1 MVIEKSRS
9 TDCLLREDCGE
20 ANGDADTEEP
30 ILSSVE
36 YCSPELEQYPELT
49 VSVCLSDGQRRY
61 MKIKQGMDAILS
73 LIGLAVLAVPM
84 GLIALAQK
92 TLYPTEPVFFLQ
104 DRVGQDGQLF
114 RIVKFRTM
122 RSYAPRETAA
132 RKLVNPGAYTTPF
145 GDFLRRFSI
154 DELPQL
160 LNVLAGDMALI
171 GPRPLIASEEPI
183 QTLRAYSGV
192 YSVRPG
198 ITGLAQI
205 NGRDRLNDYEK
216 AKFDREYVQ
225 NLSFKQDLLIF
236 LRSFSY
242 ILKQKDLGKSDDSSE
257 PFSKD
262 PDGCPPI

>member
-1 MVIEKSRS
+1 MVIE
-9 TDCLLREDCGE
+9 TPDCPLREGCGE
-20 ANGDADTEEP
+20 ANGDADAKEP
-30 ILSSVE
+30 ILSSEE

-73 LIGLAVLAVPM
+73 LISLAVLAVPL
-84 GLIALAQK
+84 GLIALTQK
-92 TLYPTEPVFFLQ
+92 ILYPTEPVFFLQ
-104 DRVGQDGQLF
+104 DRVGQDGRLF

-122 RSYAPRETAA
+122 RSDAPQEMATSQFE
-132 RKLVNPGAYTTPF
+132 NPGEYITPL
-145 GDFLRRFSI
+145 GSFLRRLSI

-160 LNVLAGDMALI
+160 FNVLAGNMALI
-171 GPRPLIASEEPI
+171 GPRPLIPSEQPI
-183 QTLRAYSGV
+183 QTLRERGGV

-216 AKFDREYVQ
+216 ARFDREYVRD
-225 NLSFKQDLLIF
+225 LSLKQDLLIF

-242 ILKQKDLGKSDDSSE
+242 ILKQKDLGKGDDSSE